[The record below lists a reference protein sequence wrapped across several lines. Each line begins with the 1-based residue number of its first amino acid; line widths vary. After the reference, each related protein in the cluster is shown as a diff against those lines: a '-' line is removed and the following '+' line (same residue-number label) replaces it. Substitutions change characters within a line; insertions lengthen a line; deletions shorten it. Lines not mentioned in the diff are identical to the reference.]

1 METFWYRLTQVHL
14 ENGRYNIMME
24 SSYCCL
30 LAQINFDTPEL
41 DMLQCFSLHVICM
54 YTYTVSAS
62 IFNDF
67 GKLVPEC
74 RIILGFLQQ
83 EMTELAVLSNQNSE
97 TCQAFTSSCS

>member
-14 ENGRYNIMME
+14 ENGHYNMMME

-30 LAQINFDTPEL
+30 LAQINFDTP
-41 DMLQCFSLHVICM
+41 
-54 YTYTVSAS
+54 VSAS